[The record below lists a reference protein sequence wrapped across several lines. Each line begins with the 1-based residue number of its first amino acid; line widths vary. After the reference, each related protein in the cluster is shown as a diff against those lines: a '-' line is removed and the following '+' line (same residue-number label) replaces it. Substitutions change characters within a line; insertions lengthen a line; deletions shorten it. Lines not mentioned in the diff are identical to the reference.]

1 MRILAVVANDMQHS
15 PPIGNTYQPTY
26 QYKLHVYIYIYIYLH
41 PSRGSKLPLTT
52 KTGSLLT
59 GDVKHIWMVIY
70 RCFQDQTWRILQV
83 QYPFS
88 TWSWD
93 YLLRHVYIF
102 NMYSIFNIYIY
113 IYIWFFIFRA
123 SLGGWYPTFPNTVCS
138 DIWHVQFLFGGPR
151 LPPPWLRHDMDS
163 FLGGWGQRQ
172 THVSGYFREGTHHWV
187 IYSQYHKNKKHT
199 HTTCIYLKTC
209 IYINIYL
216 WKYTFYPCALE
227 KNIHT
232 LHLQTS
238 PNQLRC
244 RQVSCSRG
252 QSGFFQGCLLRFAQ
266 PRAAPR
272 DNFAGFGVDL
282 HRAPPGP
289 RGQSL

>member
-1 MRILAVVANDMQHS
+1 MICNIVPQLAIRISLHT
-15 PPIGNTYQPTY
+15 NTNCMC
-26 QYKLHVYIYIYIYLH
+26 IYIYIYTYIYILLGVQSYH
-41 PSRGSKLPLTT
+41 LLPKREASWQAMWNTFGWWFIVASKIKLGGSC
-52 KTGSLLT
+52 
-59 GDVKHIWMVIY
+59 
-70 RCFQDQTWRILQV
+70 R
-83 QYPFS
+83 
-88 TWSWD
+88 
-93 YLLRHVYIF
+93 
-102 NMYSIFNIYIY
+102 YSIHFRHDRGIISLDMYIYSICTVYSISIY